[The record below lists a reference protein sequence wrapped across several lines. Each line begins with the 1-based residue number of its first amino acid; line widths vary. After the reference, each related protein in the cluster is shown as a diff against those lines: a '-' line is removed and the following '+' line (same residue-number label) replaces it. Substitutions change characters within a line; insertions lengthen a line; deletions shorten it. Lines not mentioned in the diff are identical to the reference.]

1 MTYPASAPPPYAG
14 RDLRPTV
21 KHPLMGARLSTLIR
35 AFARNGPVAPA
46 HAGLAAVMV
55 LSAAARGPFR
65 VWDRVRFARLR
76 RSRPRPEPPLF
87 VIGHWRTGTTHL
99 HNLLGRSPAFGHISP
114 IASGLPNE
122 ILTLGTWLRPLLEK
136 ALPTDRHVDRVS
148 VTPTSP
154 QEDEIPLAT
163 MQPLSVFHALY
174 FPKRFREQIDR
185 GVFFDGASE
194 AEIARWAHLAQDFS
208 EKIAVHQDARRLVIK
223 NPVYTARIA
232 RLREIWS
239 GAQFAHI
246 RRNPYEVFVST
257 RHYFRKL
264 MPELAL
270 QAFDTV
276 DIEDFV
282 LTTFARVM
290 AAYEEQSRDVP
301 ADQLIEVS
309 YERLKRTPIEV
320 LADIHAHLALPDWE
334 AARPRIAA
342 YLEAT
347 GGYRTNAYEISASDR
362 AKVDAHWADAVA
374 AWERL
379 PR

>member
-1 MTYPASAPPPYAG
+1 MTEPASAPPPYAG

-21 KHPLMGARLSTLIR
+21 KHPLMGARLTTLIR
-35 AFARNGPVAPA
+35 AFARNGPVERA
-46 HAGLAAVMV
+46 HAGLAAVMI
-55 LSAAARGPFR
+55 LSAAVRGPFA

-76 RSRPRPEPPLF
+76 RSRPQPEPPLF
-87 VIGHWRTGTTHL
+87 IIGHWRTGTTHL
-99 HNLLGRSPAFGHISP
+99 HNLLGRSQAFGHISP

-122 ILTLGTWLRPLLEK
+122 ILTLGTWLRPLLER
-136 ALPTDRHVDRVS
+136 ALPKDRHVDRVA

-174 FPKRFREQIDR
+174 FPKRFQELIDR

-194 AEIARWAHLAQDFS
+194 AEIARWARLARDFA
-208 EKIAVHQDARRLVIK
+208 EKIAIHQDARRLIIK

-232 RLREIWS
+232 RLREIWPE
-239 GAQFAHI
+239 AQFVHI

-264 MPELAL
+264 MPEVAL
-270 QAFDTV
+270 QAYDAV
-276 DIEDFV
+276 DVEAFV
-282 LTTFARVM
+282 LTTFSRVM
-290 AAYEEQSRDVP
+290 AAFEAESRDVP
-301 ADQLIEVS
+301 AGRLIEVS
-309 YERLKRTPIEV
+309 YDRLKRAPMEV
-320 LADIHAHLALPDWE
+320 LAEIHGHLRLPGWE

-342 YLEAT
+342 YLDSI
-347 GGYRTNAYEISASDR
+347 GDYRTNAYEITPSDR
-362 AKVDAHWADAVA
+362 AKVDANWAEAVA
-374 AWERL
+374 AWERT